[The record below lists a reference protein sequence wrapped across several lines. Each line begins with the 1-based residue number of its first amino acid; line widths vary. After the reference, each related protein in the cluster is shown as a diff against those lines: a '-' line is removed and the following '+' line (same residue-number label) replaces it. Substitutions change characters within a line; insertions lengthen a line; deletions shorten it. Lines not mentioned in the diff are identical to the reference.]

1 MEQLPEQ
8 QLPPTSK
15 PTNQSTGFNPR
26 IITIIASVVIFILII
41 TISLYWFLVIKP
53 QVDSQP
59 TTNSTSQD
67 DNAAVTPSEQSDSTS
82 NWFLYVNTAGKYR
95 LKYPPNFKKTSIK
108 KEDLDPYTRQHQF
121 ESPKYEAAIIGSGFS
136 SDGEGSVFFVDIC
149 EDDEKCIENI
159 TKLNKKSPETK
170 IKNLNDIEID
180 GVKAKRFEYKG
191 SAGELSVNIE
201 FKKDDKTYSIKL
213 DHGRHE
219 LDSTHLDLFNK
230 MLDTFEFIN

>member
-1 MEQLPEQ
+1 MEQLPDQ
-8 QLPPTSK
+8 QLPPPLK

-41 TISLYWFLVIKP
+41 TILLYWFLVIKP

-67 DNAAVTPSEQSDSTS
+67 DNAVITPSDQLDSTS

-136 SDGEGSVFFVDIC
+136 SEGEGSVFFVDIC
-149 EDDEKCIENI
+149 EDDEKCIESI
-159 TKLNKKSPETK
+159 TKLNKKSQETK
-170 IKNLNDIEID
+170 IKNLTNIEID

-191 SAGELSVNIE
+191 SAGELSINIE
-201 FKKDDKTYSIKL
+201 LKKDDKTYSIKL